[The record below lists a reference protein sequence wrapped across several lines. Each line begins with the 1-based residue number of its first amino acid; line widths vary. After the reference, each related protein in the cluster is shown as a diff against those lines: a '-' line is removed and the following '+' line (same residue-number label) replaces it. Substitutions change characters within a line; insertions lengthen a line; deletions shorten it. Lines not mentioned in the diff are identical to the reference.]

1 MKNIYMIWSA
11 IYMSPSSTC
20 LLQKKCAEMKGTV
33 WMSALLCKLSTMINY
48 NMTNLYMQNWTL
60 DIFKSIFILFN
71 SGEFVKVVVTQIPDV
86 TNCCHL
92 LEAIETMKAPLK
104 KLWEEHAFKKE
115 VHELITNQRHF
126 KTIEEL
132 LQPFR
137 IITHSINKLRE
148 TNQPTI
154 QHVLPIIYQLCS
166 LEELES
172 AKLAQ
177 YNNNFLFYIT
187 DKYALQHCIT
197 LKILAR
203 D

>member
-1 MKNIYMIWSA
+1 
-11 IYMSPSSTC
+11 
-20 LLQKKCAEMKGTV
+20 
-33 WMSALLCKLSTMINY
+33 
-48 NMTNLYMQNWTL
+48 
-60 DIFKSIFILFN
+60 
-71 SGEFVKVVVTQIPDV
+71 
-86 TNCCHL
+86 
-92 LEAIETMKAPLK
+92 MKAPLK

-148 TNQPTI
+148 TNQPKI
-154 QHVLPIIYQLCS
+154 QHVLPIIYQQCS

-187 DKYALQHCIT
+187 DKYALKHCIT

>member
-1 MKNIYMIWSA
+1 
-11 IYMSPSSTC
+11 
-20 LLQKKCAEMKGTV
+20 
-33 WMSALLCKLSTMINY
+33 
-48 NMTNLYMQNWTL
+48 
-60 DIFKSIFILFN
+60 
-71 SGEFVKVVVTQIPDV
+71 
-86 TNCCHL
+86 
-92 LEAIETMKAPLK
+92 MKAPLK

-115 VHELITNQRHF
+115 VHELIANQRHF

-137 IITHSINKLRE
+137 IITHSINKLKE
-148 TNQPTI
+148 TNQITI
-154 QHVLPIIYQLCS
+154 PHVLPIIYQLCS